1 MEPWI
6 FDVIV
11 VAVIVI
17 SAVMSLGRGLIREA
31 FSVVSFIV
39 GGLVGYWA
47 VVFLKEPLK
56 ELMNS
61 SDESLPT
68 AILFVVGFLLAYMA
82 AAFLGG
88 RLSKLIHSSPEI
100 GVLDRLAGAA
110 FGLARGF
117 LAMVLFVLLVRQVFP
132 ENNPPEFID
141 KAWSYKTVLGPSSE
155 WIRDTVPGFV
165 NDATKGLSLGSDSAA
180 PKENPQ

>member
-56 ELMNS
+56 GLMNS
-61 SDESLPT
+61 TDESSASCLPT
-68 AILFVVGFLLAYMA
+68 WPLPSWAGGF
-82 AAFLGG
+82 
-88 RLSKLIHSSPEI
+88 
-100 GVLDRLAGAA
+100 
-110 FGLARGF
+110 
-117 LAMVLFVLLVRQVFP
+117 
-132 ENNPPEFID
+132 
-141 KAWSYKTVLGPSSE
+141 PS
-155 WIRDTVPGFV
+155 
-165 NDATKGLSLGSDSAA
+165 
-180 PKENPQ
+180 